1 MFMLNSNQPIKVADH
16 QKLINQSILNG
27 AFKIEIVNN
36 SFNESKKSFD
46 KARNVLIE
54 KKREIWA
61 MKNTF
66 LLDFAIFRTFYSEVQ
81 KNSKVVNVY
90 IRFQEEGKLF

>member
-54 KKREIWA
+54 KKKRDMGDEKYIS
-61 MKNTF
+61 TRFRYILHF
-66 LLDFAIFRTFYSEVQ
+66 LFRSAKEQQSF
-81 KNSKVVNVY
+81 
-90 IRFQEEGKLF
+90 

>member
-1 MFMLNSNQPIKVADH
+1 MLNSNQPIKVPDH
-16 QKLINQSILNG
+16 QKLTNQSILNG
-27 AFKIEIVNN
+27 ALKIEIVNN

-54 KKREIWA
+54 KKERCGRS
-61 MKNTF
+61 KNKF
-66 LLDFAIFRTFYSEVQ
+66 LLDFAIFCTFYSEVQ
-81 KNSKVVNVY
+81 KKSKVFNVY

>member
-1 MFMLNSNQPIKVADH
+1 MLNSNQPIKVADH
-16 QKLINQSILNG
+16 QKLINQSILNC

-54 KKREIWA
+54 KKKRDMGDEKYIS
-61 MKNTF
+61 TRFRYILHF
-66 LLDFAIFRTFYSEVQ
+66 LFRS
-81 KNSKVVNVY
+81 
-90 IRFQEEGKLF
+90 GKEQQSC

>member
-46 KARNVLIE
+46 QARNVLIE

-66 LLDFAIFRTFYSEVQ
+66 LLDFAIFCTFYSEVQ
-81 KNSKVVNVY
+81 KNSKVFNVY

>member
-1 MFMLNSNQPIKVADH
+1 MLNSNQPIKVADH

-54 KKREIWA
+54 KKKIDMGDEKYISTRFRYILH
-61 MKNTF
+61 F
-66 LLDFAIFRTFYSEVQ
+66 LFRSAKEQ
-81 KNSKVVNVY
+81 QSC
-90 IRFQEEGKLF
+90 

>member
-66 LLDFAIFRTFYSEVQ
+66 LLDLAIFCTFYSEVQ

>member
-1 MFMLNSNQPIKVADH
+1 
-16 QKLINQSILNG
+16 
-27 AFKIEIVNN
+27 
-36 SFNESKKSFD
+36 
-46 KARNVLIE
+46 
-54 KKREIWA
+54 

-66 LLDFAIFRTFYSEVQ
+66 LLDLAIFCNFYSEVQ